1 MNPSVTAQERVKP
14 AISGDQALKIAQAD
28 AEKIYKD
35 LSGYRIIL
43 ALEPDGWHVDY
54 QLKKQLTLGGGP
66 HYVIDFEAGT
76 ITSKKYQQ

>member
-1 MNPSVTAQERVKP
+1 MKS
-14 AISGDQALKIAQAD
+14 AISGDQALKVAQAD

-54 QLKKQLTLGGGP
+54 QLKKRLALGGGP
-66 HYVIDFEAGT
+66 HHIIDLKTGLSHPRSISSNWRTA
-76 ITSKKYQQ
+76 

>member
-1 MNPSVTAQERVKP
+1 MIFKRDENRMRS

-43 ALEPDGWHVDY
+43 DLEPDGWHVDY
-54 QLKKQLTLGGGP
+54 QLKKRLALCGGP
-66 HYVIDFEAGT
+66 HYIIDLKTGT
-76 ITSKKYQQ
+76 IPSKKYQQ

>member
-1 MNPSVTAQERVKP
+1 MRSE
-14 AISGDQALKIAQAD
+14 ISSDQALKIAQAD
-28 AEKIYKD
+28 AEKICKD

-43 ALEPDGWHVDY
+43 ALEPDRWHVDY

-66 HYVIDFEAGT
+66 HYVIDFEAGI